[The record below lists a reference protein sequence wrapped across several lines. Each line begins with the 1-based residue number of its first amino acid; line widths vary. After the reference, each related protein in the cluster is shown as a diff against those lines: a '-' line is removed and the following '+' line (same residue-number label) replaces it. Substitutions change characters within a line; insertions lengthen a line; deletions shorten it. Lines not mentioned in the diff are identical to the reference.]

1 MRIVIMP
8 PLPLCW
14 QCARAALRSRQPRLA
29 RPAIASSR
37 VGRQFSTQND
47 IDSKS
52 ESDPKPVPAEKEAD
66 EEMEI
71 GAMSRRLQQ
80 ATEEA
85 LFTGGRAGRQAVED
99 AGFSDELKSKLL
111 GKISN
116 AKFHAE
122 HDRAIAAAG
131 LDPDTMTS
139 AGGTGS
145 ATAAAAA
152 VSGAPWIGEEAT
164 EDAVLRMLNDA
175 RKPLAPGLR
184 GKPKI
189 PDPVIVDLRLR
200 RAPTPSA
207 GKRLSNAREKA
218 FVYTDIEKTSGN
230 QMSDKEREE
239 YRSELRERFSP
250 GSRALPSS
258 FSGLAAL
265 ANERIENAIARG
277 QFQNIPRGPGVERDK
292 RADNPFIDTTEYIMN
307 KMIQRQDIVPPW
319 IEKQQEVVRAAHSF
333 RAHLRT
339 TWRRHAARSIASR
352 GGSLQEQMAQAERY
366 ARAEQVHNP
375 RRRNVE
381 QISVPTSHTDDPV
394 MARLVEAD
402 AEPKTE
408 AKAEGEAEADI
419 KLETGAESGSAADI
433 DMTLPY
439 RNPQWEAVEKSY
451 MELSVANLNALTRSY
466 NLMAPE
472 LAKKP
477 YFSLERELKAC
488 YSDVA
493 PTLAQTI
500 KERAVQAAK
509 PTGENPGEAVGRRI
523 LERMGGGGAGSVR
536 VYESK
541 APTYGFREMW
551 RDVWRKN

>member
-1 MRIVIMP
+1 
-8 PLPLCW
+8 
-14 QCARAALRSRQPRLA
+14 
-29 RPAIASSR
+29 
-37 VGRQFSTQND
+37 
-47 IDSKS
+47 
-52 ESDPKPVPAEKEAD
+52 
-66 EEMEI
+66 
-71 GAMSRRLQQ
+71 MSRRLQE

-85 LFTGGRAGRQAVED
+85 LYTGGRAGRQAVED

-111 GKISN
+111 GKI
-116 AKFHAE
+116 ADVKFHVE
-122 HDRAIAAAG
+122 HDRTVTAAG
-131 LDPDTMTS
+131 LDPNTMKS

-145 ATAAAAA
+145 AMAAAAA
-152 VSGAPWIGEEAT
+152 AASGAAWAGEEAT
-164 EDAVLRMLNDA
+164 EDAVLRMLKDA
-175 RKPLAPGLR
+175 RKPLAPSLR

-189 PDPVIVDLRLR
+189 PDPVVVDLRLR

-207 GKRLSNAREKA
+207 GKRLSDAREKA
-218 FVYTDIEKTSGN
+218 SVYTGMEKSSDN

-239 YRSELRERFSP
+239 YRNELRERFSP
-250 GSRALPSS
+250 GSRALPNT

-319 IEKQQEVVRAAHSF
+319 IEKQQEVARTAHLF

-375 RRRNVE
+375 RQRNVE
-381 QISVPTSHTDDPV
+381 QISVPTNHTDDPV
-394 MARLVEAD
+394 MARLTEAD
-402 AEPKTE
+402 TRPKTE
-408 AKAEGEAEADI
+408 AKAEAEAV
-419 KLETGAESGSAADI
+419 ADI
-433 DMTLPY
+433 DMVLPY
-439 RNPQWEAVEKSY
+439 RDAQWEAVEKSY
-451 MELSVANLNALTRSY
+451 LELSVANLNALTRSY

-488 YSDVA
+488 YADVA

-500 KERAVQAAK
+500 KERAVRPAK
-509 PTGENPGEAVGRRI
+509 PSGEGPGEAVGRRM
-523 LERMGGGGAGSVR
+523 LERMGGGGASSVR

-541 APTYGFREMW
+541 APKYGFKEMW
-551 RDVWRKN
+551 RDVWGKD